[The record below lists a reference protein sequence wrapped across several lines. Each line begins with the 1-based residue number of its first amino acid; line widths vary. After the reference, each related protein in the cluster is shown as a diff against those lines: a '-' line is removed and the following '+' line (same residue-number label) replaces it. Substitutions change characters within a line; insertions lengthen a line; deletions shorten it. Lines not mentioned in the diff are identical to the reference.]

1 MSTEN
6 ERLRAAVTESAG
18 RERVLREQEK
28 HQVSQ
33 LVSSDLLSSLHILF
47 SSLLTTIYNTFYL
60 FLTSFIVHTYS
71 LTPSSNTP
79 ILSPPFL
86 SPLTRPAVTIAK

>member
-33 LVSSDLLSSLHILF
+33 SVS
-47 SSLLTTIYNTFYL
+47 
-60 FLTSFIVHTYS
+60 
-71 LTPSSNTP
+71 
-79 ILSPPFL
+79 
-86 SPLTRPAVTIAK
+86 